1 MSTETLSTVPVGKSL
16 FQKAL
21 ARFLKNKIAVVSLFV
36 VGFYAAVAILAP
48 VLPIHGYEEQV
59 LEHQYLPP
67 SFTKTGGE
75 LYLEK
80 RTSEIERT
88 AASES
93 RAPTAEETAELEAL
107 RLAVATDAK
116 HGRRYLLGTDYLG
129 RDMLSRIIYGGQ
141 ISMVLG
147 LVGALTSILIGLLV
161 GSIAGYFGGRLDA
174 FLMRSVDILYSLP
187 YMLLVII
194 FMAVFGKNVFNL
206 VFALAGVS
214 WLTEARVVR
223 GLVLSLKNS
232 EYIEAARSI
241 GASTPRIIFKHLLP
255 NALNVVIVFTTL
267 RIPTFILMEAFLSFL
282 GLGVTAPMASWGSL
296 VEDAVGGMTL
306 YPWRLVF
313 PALAMVLFLFS
324 MNFLGDGL
332 REAFDPH
339 SEKPV

>member
-1 MSTETLSTVPVGKSL
+1 MSAFGHDEAPHGKSL
-16 FQKAL
+16 FRKAL
-21 ARFLKNKIAVVSLFV
+21 ERFLKNKVAVVSLFV
-36 VGFYAAVAILAP
+36 VVAYALAALLAP

-67 SFTKTGGE
+67 SLTQTGGE

-80 RTSEIERT
+80 RT
-88 AASES
+88 
-93 RAPTAEETAELEAL
+93 AELRARAAAERRELNDAERAELDAL
-107 RLAVATDAK
+107 REAIATDPK
-116 HGRRYLLGTDYLG
+116 HQRRYLLGTDYLG
-129 RDMLSRIIYGGQ
+129 RDMFSRILYGGR
-141 ISMVLG
+141 ISMALG

-161 GSIAGYFGGRLDA
+161 GGVAGYFGGRVDA
-174 FLMRSVDILYSLP
+174 ILMRAVDILYSLP

-194 FMAVFGKNVFNL
+194 FMAVFGRNILNL

-223 GLVLSLKNS
+223 GLVLSLKNT
-232 EYIEAARSI
+232 EFVEAARSI
-241 GASTPRIIFKHLLP
+241 GASTSRILFRHLLP

-267 RIPTFILMEAFLSFL
+267 RIPAFILMEAFLSFL
-282 GLGVTAPMASWGSL
+282 GLGVAAPMASWGSL
-296 VEDAVGGMTL
+296 IQDAVGGMTL

-313 PALAMVLFLFS
+313 PALFMVVFLFS

-339 SEKPV
+339 SEKRV

>member
-1 MSTETLSTVPVGKSL
+1 MTPPTQDTAVAGKSL
-16 FQKAL
+16 SRKAID
-21 ARFLKNKIAVVSLFV
+21 RFLKNKMAVIGMV
-36 VGFYAAVAILAP
+36 VVVLYALVAILAP
-48 VLPIHGYEEQV
+48 VLPLYGYEEQV
-59 LEHQYLPP
+59 LDHQYLPP
-67 SFTKTGGE
+67 SLTQTGGE
-75 LYLEK
+75 LLLAK
-80 RTSEIERT
+80 KTSEF
-88 AASES
+88 ES
-93 RAPTAEETAELEAL
+93 LARSQNRPLSAEELAQLKAL
-107 RLAVATDAK
+107 K
-116 HGRRYLLGTDYLG
+116 HTIANDPKHQRRYLLGTDYLG

-194 FMAVFGKNVFNL
+194 FMAVFGKNILNL

-223 GLVLSLKNS
+223 GLVMSLKNS
-232 EYIEAARSI
+232 EFIEAARSI
-241 GASTPRIIFKHLLP
+241 GASPFRILFRHILP

-282 GLGVTAPMASWGSL
+282 GLGVSAPMASWGSL
-296 VEDAVGGMTL
+296 IQDAVGGMTL
-306 YPWRLVF
+306 YPWRLMF
-313 PALAMVLFLFS
+313 PALAMVIFLFS
-324 MNFLGDGL
+324 MNFFGDGL

-339 SEKPV
+339 SEKSI